1 MGRRAVDEMA
11 VGWVDLIESDADP
24 VVPIPEPRKNESHQS
39 NFPHTA
45 GVHFRHRIAL
55 TPGASKLNETDVKPR
70 RRQSRAAR
78 RAARLNAPIVHF
90 PTLLRRVPVY
100 EVTNDE
106 GVEMIHE
113 LAMRIVEEVGVDFRD
128 AESLEIWGKSA
139 AEIDGERVRIGRD
152 ELLAL
157 VDQAPSEYTHYAR
170 NPERTVRVGGDNMV
184 ISPSYGAPFI
194 RDMEG
199 QRRHATLD
207 DLNNLQK
214 LNHMASSVHI
224 AGGPIVEPVDV
235 AVPHRHLH
243 MAYSALK
250 YSDKPI
256 IGAVTARER
265 AEDTVDMLKIVFGEE
280 FATNNA
286 VTTSLINSN
295 SPLIW
300 DETML
305 DALKVYARNNHAVLC
320 SPFSM
325 AAASTPASNV
335 GTMAQVTAEA
345 LTAVAFGQLVRPGA
359 PMLFGVPAM
368 TVALNTGAP
377 VHGSPDSAIVQ
388 FLAGSMARR
397 YKLPHR
403 AIANVST
410 SKTPDYQAGFDSMW
424 GLFPSFLSGAH
435 WITMAGG
442 MQEGTLG
449 LSYAKTVIDFEQ
461 TDAFYHFHQGCS
473 FDDIEEILETIKEVG
488 PGGHFLGAA
497 HTRKSNLFIFP
508 SQSNVSYEQWF
519 AEGSKT
525 SEQVGLEKVEKW
537 LGRYEMPAMDEALD
551 EALLEFIAKRE
562 SEIPPGLS

>member
-1 MGRRAVDEMA
+1 MREA
-11 VGWVDLIESDADP
+11 DA
-24 VVPIPEPRKNESHQS
+24 
-39 NFPHTA
+39 
-45 GVHFRHRIAL
+45 
-55 TPGASKLNETDVKPR
+55 KPR
-70 RRQSRAAR
+70 RRRSRAAR
-78 RAARLNAPIVHF
+78 REARLNAPIVHL
-90 PTLLRRVPVY
+90 PTLLRKVPVY
-100 EVTNDE
+100 EVTNEE

-152 ELLAL
+152 ELMSLIEL
-157 VDQAPSEYTHYAR
+157 APSEYTHHAR

-184 ISPSYGAPFI
+184 ISPSYGPPFI

-235 AVPHRHLH
+235 TVTHRHLH

-256 IGAVTARER
+256 IGAVTAKER
-265 AEDTVDMLKIVFGEE
+265 AEDTVEMLKIVFGEE

-345 LTAVAFGQLVRPGA
+345 LTAIAFGQLVRPGA

-403 AIANVST
+403 AIANCST

-461 TDAFYHFHQGCS
+461 TDAFYHFHQGCN
-473 FDDIEEILETIKEVG
+473 FDDLEEILETIKEVG
-488 PGGHFLGAA
+488 PGGHFLGSA

-508 SQSNVSYEQWF
+508 SQSNVSYEQWY